1 MSKKEGQ
8 TKAQILKALGE
19 NIKTIRLNK
28 EIPQKEMANRCGYDK
43 SSYNN
48 IEAGNR
54 NITILTLHTIAT
66 ALDEPME
73 SFFIKRKL
81 IIR

>member
-1 MSKKEGQ
+1 MKIISKKEEP
-8 TKAQILKALGE
+8 TREQILKALGK

-54 NITILTLHTIAT
+54 NITILTLHNIAT
-66 ALDEPME
+66 ALDEPMD
-73 SFFIKRKL
+73 SFFLKKL
-81 IIR
+81 R